1 MNDEVNESKRAAEKR
16 QAIFSINKKLQE
28 RPSNLVRACYFK
40 HKNII
45 YIVLII

>member
-28 RPSNLVRACYFK
+28 RPSNLVRTYLFIK
-40 HKNII
+40 YLVI
-45 YIVLII
+45 Y